1 MNIGNAHFK
10 SGRFLGSLA
19 ARTRVI
25 RNNRPMEGKKKINE
39 KSSYGATNQVIDS
52 SKIGMNCQSPCA
64 AHRMILRSPVLV
76 A

>member
-25 RNNRPMEGKKKINE
+25 RINRPMEGKKKINE
-39 KSSYGATNQVIDS
+39 K
-52 SKIGMNCQSPCA
+52 KLLQSDPPG
-64 AHRMILRSPVLV
+64 H
-76 A
+76 

>member
-25 RNNRPMEGKKKINE
+25 RSNRLIEGKKKINE
-39 KSSYGATNQVIDS
+39 KSSYGATHQVIDS
-52 SKIGMNCQSPCA
+52 SKIGMNCHRA
-64 AHRMILRSPVLV
+64 LAHRMILRSPVLV